1 MLYDE
6 VTEIFEK
13 SMKGRTQMYQLLDLK
28 DMNLEN
34 CSKEIMEIAYK
45 SYMKEMEKHS
55 GVLLKPYEEY
65 QVFLKQ
71 ELNNTNGFVCM
82 EDEICLGYLLY
93 NKWEENEEIHCSIP
107 EWGYGATKEKR
118 EKIISRLF
126 QALADEL
133 VGEKTV
139 HFSMNVYAHDTKIQ
153 RLFSFLEF
161 GTQAEVGICKIEDI
175 GVEKTVRVRKIS
187 KDELADRWD
196 EVWSLLEQL
205 INHLKKSPVF
215 YGGEEF
221 TEEVYREF
229 FADAGTRVYI
239 AEKDGKVIGLIEANV
254 DTISQVFSD
263 GEAANVGEVYVL
275 PEYRGTVVG
284 QELLSYACKDLAK
297 DGYWYAWVE
306 HGTANPNA
314 RYFWNKHF
322 ATYRYE
328 MIRTVYGRALDKE
341 DK

>member
-1 MLYDE
+1 MKMYIDKNIQNHSEAMAKLAYDSYKN
-6 VTEIFEK
+6 EIE
-13 SMKGRTQMYQLLDLK
+13 THA
-28 DMNLEN
+28 N
-34 CSKEIMEIAYK
+34 
-45 SYMKEMEKHS
+45 
-55 GVLLKPYEEY
+55 
-65 QVFLKQ
+65 VFLKTYEDYCDFMKQ
-71 ELNNTNGFVCM
+71 ELSAINGLVCM
-82 EDEICLGYLLY
+82 EDEKCLGYLLY
-93 NKWEENEEIHCSIP
+93 NKWEENGETYCSIP
-107 EWGYGATKEKR
+107 EWGYGAIEEKR
-118 EKIISRLF
+118 EKTISRLF

-175 GVEKTVRVRKIS
+175 GVEKTVRVRKIF

-229 FADAGTRVYI
+229 FADAGTRVFI

-275 PEYRGTVVG
+275 PEYRGTAVA
-284 QELLSYACKDLAK
+284 QEVLGYACKDLAK
-297 DGYWYAWVE
+297 DGYRYAWVE

-314 RYFWNKHF
+314 RYFWNKYF
-322 ATYRYE
+322 TTYRYE
-328 MIRTVYGRALDKE
+328 MIRTVYRQSPYKE